1 MIQAFSDRLSQRGTT
16 RAWRSVVVDLV
27 RSVPH
32 EAVASTISSR
42 RWLGTAT
49 VLVVA
54 GMLGMTAS
62 GAGSPLLLLGAG
74 VASIPLLGLWS
85 AIRSGRPIER
95 LYRVEPK
102 PWTWWTVLS
111 AALAC
116 TYVFAAAAQWI
127 ATPKAT
133 NVGALGIS
141 FVFAALIGVGLRL
154 RSRSSI
160 VGTWMIIVG
169 MIPALM
175 FLWVV
180 LPAVAGGAVV
190 IAGARE
196 ISHAGSE

>member
-1 MIQAFSDRLSQRGTT
+1 M
-16 RAWRSVVVDLV
+16 
-27 RSVPH
+27 
-32 EAVASTISSR
+32 
-42 RWLGTAT
+42 
-49 VLVVA
+49 
-54 GMLGMTAS
+54 
-62 GAGSPLLLLGAG
+62 LLLGAG
-74 VASIPLLGLWS
+74 VAWIPLLGLWS
-85 AIRSGRPIER
+85 ATRSGRPIER

-141 FVFAALIGVGLRL
+141 FGFAALIVVGLRL

-180 LPAVAGGAVV
+180 LPAVAGAAVV